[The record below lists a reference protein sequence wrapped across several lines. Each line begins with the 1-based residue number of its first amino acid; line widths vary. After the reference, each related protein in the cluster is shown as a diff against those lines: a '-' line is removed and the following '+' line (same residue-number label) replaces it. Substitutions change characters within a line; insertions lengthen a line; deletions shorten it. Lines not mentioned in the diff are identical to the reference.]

1 MQPLRQPRSQAV
13 YQANGNRCQRLRLV
27 PGRSRSPPR
36 EGGREEVHTRLGIFR
51 MRRLLESGSELDAY
65 VNIVDVVLKLP
76 SGHDIVG
83 RPSQSMAPR

>member
-1 MQPLRQPRSQAV
+1 MATG
-13 YQANGNRCQRLRLV
+13 ANDCGWYPVTPARRRV
-27 PGRSRSPPR
+27 KAA
-36 EGGREEVHTRLGIFR
+36 REEVHTRLGILR

-83 RPSQSMAPR
+83 RPSQSTMAPR

>member
-1 MQPLRQPRSQAV
+1 MATDT
-13 YQANGNRCQRLRLV
+13 NGCGWHPV
-27 PGRSRSPPR
+27 IPSRR
-36 EGGREEVHTRLGIFR
+36 VKAAREEVHTRLGILR

-83 RPSQSMAPR
+83 RPSQSTMAPR